1 MRADLEVRRGYLG
14 GTHGRADAA
23 IHTAYG
29 PSRIL
34 FGVSSD
40 AGRGEVV
47 APIERNGVGKST
59 TVRSIMGLTP

>member
-1 MRADLEVRRGYLG
+1 MAEPMLQVEG
-14 GTHGRADAA
+14 